1 MLLPFGADFARHFL
15 IILGIGLILILLTLV
30 RLGVILLRRVLSHGQ
45 DLPREGESC
54 NAEHQARGGG
64 QGSPGV
70 AGRPRSGR
78 YGDILE
84 I

>member
-1 MLLPFGADFARHFL
+1 MLLPFGADIARHFL

-30 RLGVILLRRVLSHGQ
+30 RGVILLRRVSSHGQ
-45 DLPREGESC
+45 DLPRVGESC

-70 AGRPRSGR
+70 AGQTRSGR
-78 YGDILE
+78 YGDTLE